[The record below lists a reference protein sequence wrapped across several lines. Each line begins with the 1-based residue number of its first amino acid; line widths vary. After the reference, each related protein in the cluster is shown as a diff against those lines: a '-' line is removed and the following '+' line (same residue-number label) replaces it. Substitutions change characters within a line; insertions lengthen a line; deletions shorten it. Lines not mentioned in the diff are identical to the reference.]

1 MKTLSNVDTCMFQ
14 VFRMPTYEIA
24 PLEQVAGKCVVMD
37 LSTYCKGKPLGVKP
51 QDIYI
56 CEYRVDKTAHLF
68 YKIVKHRYCIVED
81 FNFFTSLN
89 GKRVC
94 KETV

>member
-1 MKTLSNVDTCMFQ
+1 MSLYGYFFFVQ

-24 PLEQVAGKCVVMD
+24 PLELVAGKCVVVD
-37 LSTYCKGKPLGVKP
+37 LNTFCKGRPRGIRP

-68 YKIVKHRYCIVED
+68 YKIVKQRSVITRLY
-81 FNFFTSLN
+81 SL
-89 GKRVC
+89 GLY
-94 KETV
+94 